1 MGKSNV
7 VGISG
12 REESVDPL
20 TELLRRGA
28 RELIHQAVEA
38 ELSEFMDTVGGRK
51 LEDGRAAVVRNGYQP
66 ERAIQTGVV
75 NNTLV

>member
-51 LEDGRAAVVRNGYQP
+51 L
-66 ERAIQTGVV
+66 
-75 NNTLV
+75 

>member
-38 ELSEFMDTVGGRK
+38 ELNTEFDSFK
-51 LEDGRAAVVRNGYQP
+51 
-66 ERAIQTGVV
+66 I
-75 NNTLV
+75 